1 MASQSVAGSVAKA
14 LVHVQRGIVR
24 NGIVDDNGGYA
35 RYCGM
40 GGDIFQND
48 GAGCDFGAGANGDA
62 PQYFS
67 PRSDKNSGFHD
78 GMAVPFFLAR
88 AAQRDFMQDGDVVP
102 DDGGFPYH
110 ETGGVVQ
117 QDAAADGGRRKAA
130 HRWVATA
137 NTSLAR
143 LWN

>member
-1 MASQSVAGSVAKA
+1 MSSADC
-14 LVHVQRGIVR
+14 R

-35 RYCGM
+35 RYRGM

-48 GAGCDFGAGANGDA
+48 GAGCDFGAGADGDA

-67 PRSDKNSGFHD
+67 SRADKNSGFHN
-78 GMAVPFFLAR
+78 GVAIPFFPAR

-102 DDGGFPYH
+102 DDGGFP
-110 ETGGVVQ
+110 TTKLVAWSSRMPQPMV
-117 QDAAADGGRRKAA
+117 AAG
-130 HRWVATA
+130 WMSTA